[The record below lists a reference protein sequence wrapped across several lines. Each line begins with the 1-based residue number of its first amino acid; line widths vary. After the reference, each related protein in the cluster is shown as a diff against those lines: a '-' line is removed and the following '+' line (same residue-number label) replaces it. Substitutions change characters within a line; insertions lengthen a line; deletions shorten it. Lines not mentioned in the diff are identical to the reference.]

1 MLTKVMKQLS
11 MTALLNSVCG
21 GADGRQVE
29 SSFLW
34 QIMRKYGKLDKT
46 DSPLE
51 REEKNV
57 APVDIIDAI
66 KVNRA

>member
-1 MLTKVMKQLS
+1 MC
-11 MTALLNSVCG
+11 AGG

-57 APVDIIDAI
+57 APVDIIDSI